1 MISQGRDGGD
11 PIPRTSMIQGPASAN
26 VGVKGP
32 LVERVTALTA
42 VLRTSLPYVRTQRGA
57 FVEAGTRMA
66 FDSAS

>member
-1 MISQGRDGGD
+1 
-11 PIPRTSMIQGPASAN
+11 MIQGPASAN